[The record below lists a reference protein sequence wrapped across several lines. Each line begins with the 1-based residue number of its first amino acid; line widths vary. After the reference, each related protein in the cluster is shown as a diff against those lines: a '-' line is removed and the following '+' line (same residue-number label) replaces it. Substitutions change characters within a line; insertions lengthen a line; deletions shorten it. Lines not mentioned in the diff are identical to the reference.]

1 MMLLV
6 AHLQLL
12 VRTMKFEVEYKLI
25 NILLYLILLTFI
37 QMDNLNYRYT
47 LVEAQNYRRDEIS
60 KSILEGNI

>member
-1 MMLLV
+1 MLLV